1 GRCHIAGVAPRDLE
15 QVALPPHRIVEVRQ
29 VPVVNGE
36 HELVGLALAVL
47 VHKRQHLGREVHT
60 RAGAALRLHLDEDA
74 RLGARLN
81 GHGAV
86 SCRRVSAKIS
96 SLTTRTDGTNTMRPG
111 SSASVG
117 SWTGS
122 GWKSAITHQRPAARG
137 TGAKYRPAREN
148 SESHSWTTCWRV
160 SGSTRNRKGSR
171 SARNSRPRSSRTA
184 GLNVNRE
191 NRRGGIT
198 DLPARHP
205 TAGCR
210 WRARLRREAARRESP
225 RGRAWR

>member
-1 GRCHIAGVAPRDLE
+1 V
-15 QVALPPHRIVEVRQ
+15 VETRK
-29 VPVVNGE
+29 VPVVDGE

-47 VHKRQHLGREVHT
+47 VHKRQHLGREVHA
-60 RAGAALRLHLDEDA
+60 RARAALRLDLHEDQ
-74 RLGARLN
+74 RLGARMDD
-81 GHGAV
+81 HGAV

-96 SLTTRTDGTNTMRPG
+96 SLTTRTEGTNTMWPG

-122 GWKSAITHQRPAARG
+122 GWKSAITHHRPAARG
-137 TGAKYRPAREN
+137 NGAKYRPAREN
-148 SESHSWTTCWRV
+148 SESPSWTTCCRV
-160 SGSTRNRKGSR
+160 SGSRRNRNGSR

-184 GLNVNRE
+184 GLKVNRE

-198 DLPARHP
+198 DLPNRHP

-210 WRARLRREAARRESP
+210 WRASLRRGAARRESP